1 MEKNKGVVLT
11 IILLAFAL
19 VILLVWASLSY
30 IPLFNINQI
39 EVEGVDNIPLNIE
52 KLLAPYYGVNRFKV
66 DKSALL
72 KEINELSIVDTA
84 AVSFRFPALMVV
96 NIVLF
101 VPQALSSC
109 DNEYFIVKND
119 QLIKC
124 QKSDF
129 KAYPNLPVVEIA
141 TSYKEY
147 LKKFGVDGS
156 FKEVLCLISDI
167 TLRLEGNLNLIT
179 RVKYDNNNSNS
190 FGAMELEMGSLN
202 TVLSVRDKVDA
213 KQIIEAVK
221 LIEKLSRED
230 NTYLLSGSEH
240 RFDLYKHAMVKRK

>member
-11 IILLAFAL
+11 IVLLIIAL
-19 VILLVWASLSY
+19 VLLVVWASLSY
-30 IPLFNINQI
+30 IPLFNISTI
-39 EVEGVDNIPLNIE
+39 EVKGVDNIPLNIE

-66 DKSALL
+66 DKANLV
-72 KEINELSIVDTA
+72 KELNALSIVDTA
-84 AVSFRFPALMVV
+84 SVRYKFPSIM
-96 NIVLF
+96 IVEVTLF
-101 VPQALSSC
+101 VPEALSTC

-119 QLIKC
+119 SLIKC
-124 QKSDF
+124 EKSDL
-129 KAYPNLPVVEIA
+129 KAYPDLPIVEISS
-141 TSYKEY
+141 SYKEY
-147 LKKFGVDGS
+147 LKNFGVDSS
-156 FKEVLCLISDI
+156 FKEVLSLISDI
-167 TLRLEGNLNLIT
+167 TLRLEGKLNLIT

-190 FGAMELEMGSLN
+190 FGAMVLEMGSLN

-221 LIEKLSRED
+221 LIEKLSTDD